1 MENIELV
8 KKLYERLKIAEERI
22 DTLEKKE
29 DMPVAIVGMSCR
41 FPGAENIT
49 AFWDNLCNEKDAV
62 TEVPADR
69 WNAERFYDK
78 NPDAPGKSYC
88 TKGAFIDDVKGFDAA
103 FFRINPAEA
112 RQMSP
117 QQRILLET
125 AWQALESANIRPGGL
140 TGTDTA
146 VFLSVSE
153 DHYKHLVTGGDPN
166 GITHFFVTGNATPT
180 ASGRIAYQL
189 GLTGTNMIVDTAC
202 SSSLVAVDLA
212 VQELRAG
219 KTGIAIAGGINLF
232 LTPLGHISLSR
243 TRALAVDGRCKA
255 FDATADGY
263 GRGEG
268 CGIVVLKRYDDA
280 VKAGDHI
287 IALIKG
293 AAINQDG
300 ASNGMTAPNGL
311 AQEQLLKTALKNTN
325 VNPADIVYLE
335 THGTGTK
342 LGDPIEAEALQ
353 QAYISDNKREY
364 PLYIGS
370 VKTNIGHLESAAGI
384 AALIKTSLC
393 LYHKKI
399 PASLHYHQP
408 NPAISWNEQVKVVT
422 ATTDMPVKT
431 NSFAAIS
438 SFGFSGTNVH
448 MILQSAEHD
457 YNNQHPDE
465 CTALLLSARSAGA
478 LKKLAAAYIA
488 YLGHTDAAF
497 PDIAFTALH
506 CRDHFEERVAI
517 IAENKTAAVRLL
529 EVLVKDG
536 REKLLVSPGMESSHC
551 PLLREDAEKFLSKKE
566 HTYSLTG
573 TRVPIPVYQFDH
585 EEFWVDDSRY
595 RSYVD
600 PSGEIVTTAPLAT
613 NTTEDISVALYVDR
627 IICEITEMN
636 AGAFGDGDDF
646 FGLGMDSIMIMH
658 LRERILEDKKVNI
671 EVSLFY
677 DKLNTPGKLKE
688 YLQEAGPGAIPVKR
702 TGEAAYVPYKVPEI
716 LPDQSTDGK
725 DNALQA
731 LVNDVVKRSGGSKQ
745 LTQDYRR
752 YLANNRNIAGF
763 KPRWKEMVY
772 QPVAAKAEGAY
783 IWDTDGNRYL
793 DFTMG
798 FGVHLFGYNPA
809 FINKHLQDVLE
820 NKLFLGALSPHAG
833 ELAKRICNITGNERA
848 AFYNTG
854 TEAVMVAVR
863 LARAVTQK
871 NRIVIF
877 SGSYHG
883 TYDGILARQGKGIYG
898 EPLAP
903 GVSTSVGQ
911 DVLVLR
917 YGNEEDLEVIAGMA
931 GEIAAVLVEPV
942 QSRRPD
948 FFPEQFLESL
958 SGITTQHN
966 IALIFDEVISGFRF
980 AINGIRAFTKV
991 RPDISVYG
999 KIIGGGIPVGVVAG
1013 SRRFMDAVDG
1023 GFWSYGDNS
1032 HPTVTNTFVA
1042 GTFCHHPL
1050 AMAAGIHVLDHLEAN
1065 PDIYQQLEQT
1075 TSRICDEL
1083 NTFFKSQ
1090 RIPVSMV
1097 HFGSLFRFVLKGN
1110 TELLF
1115 YKLLARGIYIWE
1127 GRNCYV
1133 STAHTAADIR
1143 YLIGAVKD
1151 SCMEL
1156 LQEELINA
1164 EEEEVLPEIKLSA
1177 AQQNIWWAW
1186 QLQPESALFNLSET
1200 LMIEGDF
1207 LPGKFEE
1214 ACNLLTQRHEILRTV
1229 FYEKDGIPW
1238 QRPVQDKRFFLAH
1251 LDLPEDDN
1259 AAEQLLLEKSQ
1270 AAFKPGDEWLWR
1282 AAVCKRTNGTH
1293 LVTITV
1299 HHIICDGWSLEVL
1312 FNDLIDL
1319 YNALVKGEQVKGAS
1333 ALQYRH
1339 YVQEEQDSVQ
1349 NETLRSFWHQQVK
1362 DIAALHMPGV
1372 TADGPP
1378 GNGEAA
1384 LLINGP
1390 LYAGIRQLATDLN
1403 LSVFTVITAVT
1414 QLLLHSYT
1422 GATDI
1427 TTGTPV
1433 TGRSKAKWNKLVGHF
1448 LNILVLRIRLKREET
1463 FVQLLQRLKVHLMEM
1478 FEKQDYSFET
1488 LKNECWDRRNGE
1500 LHPFFEIEI
1509 SLQNFRLKRHHNA
1522 REFNG
1527 LSVSTFKGMSID
1539 PRKYPMEFRFDEG
1552 HDDID
1557 LRIHYDTSRYPASL
1571 VKAMLDDWQLLLELA
1586 FTGRDESLSALTE
1599 KLKDMRSAKAKQA
1612 LHSRRSENFL
1622 KLTTTK

>member
-1 MENIELV
+1 MESIELV

-22 DTLEKKE
+22 ETLERKE

-41 FPGAENIT
+41 FPGADNIA
-49 AFWDNLCNEKDAV
+49 AFWDNLCKGKDAV
-62 TEVPADR
+62 AEVPPTR
-69 WNAERFYDK
+69 WNAARFYDK
-78 NPDAPGKSYC
+78 HPDAPGKSYC

-125 AWQALESANIRPGGL
+125 TWQALEAANIPPGSL
-140 TGTDTA
+140 NGTDTA
-146 VFLSVSE
+146 VFLSIS
-153 DHYKHLVTGGDPN
+153 DDQYRHLAAGGNVN
-166 GITHFFVTGNATPT
+166 GISHFSVTGNAIST
-180 ASGRIAYQL
+180 AGGRIAYQL
-189 GLTGTNMIVDTAC
+189 GLTGTNMVVDTAC

-212 VQELRAG
+212 ARELRSG
-219 KTGIAIAGGINLF
+219 KTSLAIAGGVNLF
-232 LTPLGHISLSR
+232 LTPFGHISLSK
-243 TRALAVDGRCKA
+243 TRALSEDGRCKA
-255 FDATADGY
+255 FDASADGY

-280 VKAGDHI
+280 LRDGDHI
-287 IALIKG
+287 MAVIRGTAV
-293 AAINQDG
+293 NQDG

-311 AQEQLLKTALKNTN
+311 AQERLLKSVLTDANIDPQDVLY
-325 VNPADIVYLE
+325 IE

-353 QAYISDNKREY
+353 QAYITGNKRKH

-384 AALIKTSLC
+384 AALIKTALC

-399 PASLHYHQP
+399 PASLHYRKP
-408 NPAISWNEQVKVVT
+408 NPVISWHEQVKVAT
-422 ATTDMPVKT
+422 ALTDMPQAE
-431 NSFAAIS
+431 NRLAAVS

-448 MILQSAEHD
+448 MVLQSAGQA
-457 YNNQHPDE
+457 YNSSHPDE
-465 CTALLLSARSAGA
+465 CTVLLLSARSTGA
-478 LKKLAAAYIA
+478 LKKLAAAYVT
-488 YLGHTDAAF
+488 YLGNTSAAL
-497 PDIAFTALH
+497 PDIAYTALH
-506 CRDHFEERVAI
+506 CRDHFEERVAV
-517 IAENKTAAVRLL
+517 IAENKAAAAQLL
-529 EVLVKDG
+529 ESLVAG
-536 REKLLVSPGMESSHC
+536 GSERLLVSPGMLHSHC
-551 PLLREDAEKFLSKKE
+551 PLLQEDAQQFLLSKKE
-566 HTYSLTG
+566 HVYSLSG
-573 TRVPIPVYQFDH
+573 TRVPVPVYQFDH
-585 EEFWVDDSRY
+585 EEFWVDDSLY
-595 RSYVD
+595 RA
-600 PSGEIVTTAPLAT
+600 GEEALEEAIKAAPAAIL
-613 NTTEDISVALYVDR
+613 EDASVALYVDR
-627 IICEITEMN
+627 IVGEITEMS
-636 AGAFGDGDDF
+636 AGTFGDEDDF

-658 LRERILEDKKVNI
+658 LRERILEDKQVNI

-688 YLQEAGPGAIPVKR
+688 YLLAAAPGALPVKKAI
-702 TGEAAYVPYKVPEI
+702 EAAFVPYKAPEI
-716 LPDQSTDGK
+716 TADLTPDGK
-725 DNALQA
+725 DAALQA
-731 LVNDVVKRSGGSKQ
+731 LVDDVVKRSSSSKQ
-745 LTQDYRR
+745 LTQQYRQ

-783 IWDTDGNRYL
+783 IWDTAGNRYL

-798 FGVHLFGYNPA
+798 FGVHLFGYNPP
-809 FINKHLQDVLE
+809 FVNQPLQQVLAD
-820 NKLFLGALSPHAG
+820 KLFLGALSPRAG
-833 ELAKRICNITGNERA
+833 ELAMRICNITGNERA

-883 TYDGILARQGKGIYG
+883 TYDGILARQGKDIYG

-903 GVSTSVGQ
+903 GVSASVSQ

-948 FFPEQFLESL
+948 FFPEQFLQQL

-999 KIIGGGIPVGVVAG
+999 KIIGGGIPIGVVAG
-1013 SRRFMDAVDG
+1013 NRRFLDAVDG
-1023 GFWSYGDNS
+1023 GSWSYGDQS
-1032 HPTVTNTFVA
+1032 HPTVMNTFVA

-1050 AMAAGIHVLDHLEAN
+1050 AMEAGIHVLDQLEAN
-1065 PDIYQQLEQT
+1065 PDIYRQLEQT
-1075 TSRICDEL
+1075 TSGICDEL
-1083 NTFFKSQ
+1083 NTFFKS
-1090 RIPVSMV
+1090 RHLPVSMV

-1110 TELLF
+1110 YELLF
-1115 YKLLARGIYIWE
+1115 YKLLAKGIYIWE

-1143 YLIGAVKD
+1143 YLVDAVKE

-1156 LQEELINA
+1156 LEEELITA
-1164 EEEEVLPEIKLSA
+1164 TEEQALPDIKLSA

-1186 QLQPESALFNLSET
+1186 QLQPKSALFNLSET
-1200 LMIEGDF
+1200 MLIEGGF
-1207 LPGKFEE
+1207 LPDKFEA
-1214 ACNLLTQRHEILRTV
+1214 ACNLLTQRHEILRAV

-1238 QRPVQDKRFFLAH
+1238 QGTAQERPFKLTWIT
-1251 LDLPEDDN
+1251 LPEDDS
-1259 AAEQLLLEKSQ
+1259 AAEQLLLQNNQEPFS
-1270 AAFKPGDEWLWR
+1270 PGNEWLWR
-1282 AAVCKRTNGTH
+1282 VVINERKEGAY
-1293 LVTITV
+1293 LVAITV
-1299 HHIICDGWSLEVL
+1299 HHIVCDGWSMEIL
-1312 FNDLIDL
+1312 FNELIDL
-1319 YNALVKGEQVKGAS
+1319 YNALMKGEPVKGAAS
-1333 ALQYRH
+1333 LQYRH
-1339 YVQEEQDSVQ
+1339 YVQEEQESVQ
-1349 NETLRSFWHQQVK
+1349 DESLRAFWHQQVK
-1362 DIAALHMPGV
+1362 AVKPLHIPGA
-1372 TADGPP
+1372 TTNGEP
-1378 GNGEAA
+1378 GNGAFS
-1384 LLINGP
+1384 LLINGQH
-1390 LYAGIRQLATDLN
+1390 YAGIRQLATDLN
-1403 LSVFTVITAVT
+1403 GSVFTIITAVT

-1433 TGRSKAKWNKLVGHF
+1433 TGRSKAKWHKLIGHF
-1448 LNILVLRIRLKREET
+1448 LNILVLRMQLKKEET
-1463 FVQLLQRLKVHLMEM
+1463 FTELLQRLKLHLMEM
-1478 FEKQDYSFET
+1478 FEKQDYAFET
-1488 LKNECWDRRNGE
+1488 LKNECWDRRTGE
-1500 LHPFFEIEI
+1500 EYPFFEIEI
-1509 SLQNFRLKRHHNA
+1509 SLQNFRLKRHHTS
-1522 REFNG
+1522 RDFSG
-1527 LSVSTFKGMSID
+1527 LSVNTLKGLSVD

-1557 LRIHYDTSRYPASL
+1557 LQIHYDMARYPAAL
-1571 VKAMLDDWQLLLELA
+1571 VKEMLDDWPILLELA
-1586 FTGRDESLSALTE
+1586 LAGRDEPLAVLAG
-1599 KLKDMRSAKAKQA
+1599 KLKELRSARSKQA
-1612 LHSRRSENFL
+1612 LHSRRSENLL

>member
-1 MENIELV
+1 MENIALV

-22 DTLEKKE
+22 VTLEKKG

-41 FPGAENIT
+41 FPGADNT
-49 AFWDNLCNEKDAV
+49 AAFWDNLCKEKDTV
-62 TEVPADR
+62 IEVPETR
-69 WNAERFYDK
+69 WNAARFYDK

-125 AWQALESANIRPGGL
+125 TWQALEAANIPPGSL
-140 TGTDTA
+140 NGTNTA
-146 VFLSVSE
+146 VFLSIS
-153 DHYKHLVTGGDPN
+153 DDQYRHLAAGGNVN
-166 GITHFFVTGNATPT
+166 GISHFSVTGNAIST
-180 ASGRIAYQL
+180 AGGRIAYQL

-212 VQELRAG
+212 VRELRSG
-219 KTGIAIAGGINLF
+219 KTNVAIAGGVNLF
-232 LTPLGHISLSR
+232 LTPFGHISLSK
-243 TRALAVDGRCKA
+243 TRALAADGRCKA
-255 FDATADGY
+255 FDAAADGY

-280 VKAGDHI
+280 VKDGDHI
-287 IALIKG
+287 IAVIKG
-293 AAINQDG
+293 TAVNQDG

-311 AQEQLLKTALKNTN
+311 AQERLLKSVLSNAN
-325 VNPADIVYLE
+325 VDPNDVLYLE

-353 QAYISDNKREY
+353 QAYITENKRKH

-384 AALIKTSLC
+384 AALIKTALC

-399 PASLHYHQP
+399 PASLHYHNS
-408 NPAISWNEQVKVVT
+408 NPVISWNEQVKV
-422 ATTDMPVKT
+422 ATGLTDMPQQE
-431 NSFAAIS
+431 NRLAAVS

-448 MILQSAEHD
+448 MILQSVEQE
-457 YNNQHPDE
+457 YNNPYPDE
-465 CTALLLSARSAGA
+465 CTVLLLSARSTEA

-488 YLGHTDAAF
+488 YLGNTAAAL
-497 PDIAFTALH
+497 PDIAYTALH
-506 CRDHFEERVAI
+506 CRDHFEERVAV
-517 IAENKTAAVRLL
+517 IAEDKTAAVRLL
-529 EVLVKDG
+529 ESLIAGAKE
-536 REKLLVSPGMESSHC
+536 RLLVSPGMIRSHC
-551 PLLREDAEKFLSKKE
+551 PLLQEDALRFLQKKKG
-566 HTYSLTG
+566 HTWSLRG
-573 TRVPIPVYQFDH
+573 TQVPIPVYQFDH
-585 EEFWVDDSRY
+585 EEFWVEDSLY
-595 RSYVD
+595 RSAEEPAVEAVQTI
-600 PSGEIVTTAPLAT
+600 PAVVM
-613 NTTEDISVALYVDR
+613 EDVSVALYVDR
-627 IICEITEMN
+627 IVGEITEMKT
-636 AGAFGDGDDF
+636 GTFGDEDDF
-646 FGLGMDSIMIMH
+646 FGMGMDSIMVMH

-671 EVSLFY
+671 EISLFY

-688 YLQEAGPGAIPVKR
+688 YLQAAAPGALPVKK
-702 TGEAAYVPYKVPEI
+702 TAEAAFVPYKVPEI
-716 LPDQSTDGK
+716 TVDQTADVK
-725 DNALQA
+725 DAALQA
-731 LVNDVVKRSGGSKQ
+731 LVNDVVKNSNSSKQ
-745 LTQDYRR
+745 LTQDYRQ

-772 QPVAAKAEGAY
+772 QPVAAKAGGAY
-783 IWDTDGNRYL
+783 IWDMEGNRYL

-809 FINKHLQDVLE
+809 FVNQHLQEVLE
-820 NKLFLGALSPHAG
+820 NKLFLGALSPRAG
-833 ELAKRICNITGNERA
+833 ELAMRICNITGNERA

-854 TEAVMVAVR
+854 TEAVMVAIR

-883 TYDGILARQGKGIYG
+883 TYDGILARQGKDIYG

-903 GVSTSVGQ
+903 GVSTSVSQ

-948 FFPEQFLESL
+948 FFPEQFLQQL

-980 AINGIRAFTKV
+980 AINGIRAFTTVK
-991 RPDISVYG
+991 PDISVYG
-999 KIIGGGIPVGVVAG
+999 KIIGGGVPIGVVAG
-1013 SRRFMDAVDG
+1013 SRRFLDAVDG
-1023 GFWSYGDNS
+1023 GFWSYGDQS
-1032 HPTVTNTFVA
+1032 HPTVMNTFVA

-1050 AMAAGIHVLDHLEAN
+1050 AMEAGIHVLDHLEAN
-1065 PDIYQQLEQT
+1065 PGIYRQLEQT
-1075 TSRICDEL
+1075 TSGICDEL
-1083 NTFFKSQ
+1083 NSFFKS
-1090 RIPVSMV
+1090 RHLPLSMV

-1110 TELLF
+1110 YELLF
-1115 YKLLARGIYIWE
+1115 YKLLAKGIYIWE

-1143 YLIGAVKD
+1143 HLIDAVKD
-1151 SCMEL
+1151 SCTEL
-1156 LQEELINA
+1156 LQEELITAA
-1164 EEEEVLPEIKLSA
+1164 EEEALPEFKLSA

-1200 LMIEGDF
+1200 MLIEGGF
-1207 LPGKFEE
+1207 LPDKFEA

-1229 FYEKDGIPW
+1229 FYEKDGVPW
-1238 QRPVQDKRFFLAH
+1238 QRTLQDGKFTLTWM
-1251 LDLPEDDN
+1251 DLPEDDN
-1259 AAEQLLLEKSQ
+1259 AAERLLLQKNQEPFS
-1270 AAFKPGDEWLWR
+1270 PGDEWLWR
-1282 AAVCKRTNGTH
+1282 IAVCERKNGAY
-1293 LVTITV
+1293 LVAITV
-1299 HHIICDGWSLEVL
+1299 HHIICDGWSMEVL

-1319 YNALVKGEQVKGAS
+1319 YNGLVNGQTIKGTS
-1333 ALQYRH
+1333 TLQYRH
-1339 YVQEEQDSVQ
+1339 YVQEEQESVQ
-1349 NETLRSFWHQQVK
+1349 NEALRTFWHEQVK
-1362 DIAALHMPGV
+1362 DVSPLHIPG
-1372 TADGPP
+1372 TTTGGET
-1378 GNGEAA
+1378 GNGAFS
-1384 LLINGP
+1384 LLIMGQH
-1390 LYAGIRQLATDLN
+1390 YAAIRQLATDFN
-1403 LSVFTVITAVT
+1403 LSVFTVITTVT

-1433 TGRSKAKWNKLVGHF
+1433 TGRSKAKWHKMIGHF
-1448 LNILVLRIRLKREET
+1448 LNILVLRMQLKKEET
-1463 FVQLLQRLKVHLMEM
+1463 FTQLLQRLKVHLMEM

-1488 LKNECWDRRNGE
+1488 LKNECWNRRDGE
-1500 LHPFFEIEI
+1500 LHPFFDIEI
-1509 SLQNFRLKRHHNA
+1509 SLQNFRLKRHHTS

-1527 LSVSTFKGMSID
+1527 LFVSTFKGLSID

-1552 HDDID
+1552 HDDIA
-1557 LRIHYDTSRYPASL
+1557 LQIHYDTGRYPASL
-1571 VKAMLDDWQLLLELA
+1571 VKEMLDDWQLLLELA
-1586 FTGRDESLSALTE
+1586 AAGRDESLAVLTG
-1599 KLKDMRSAKAKQA
+1599 KLKELRQGKTKQA

>member
-22 DTLEKKE
+22 VALEKKE
-29 DMPVAIVGMSCR
+29 GMPVAIVGMSCR
-41 FPGAENIT
+41 FPGAENIA
-49 AFWDNLCNEKDAV
+49 AFWENLCNGKDAV
-62 TEVPADR
+62 TEVPDAR
-69 WNAERFYDK
+69 WHAARFYDK

-125 AWQALESANIRPGGL
+125 TWQALEAANIPPGSL
-140 TGTDTA
+140 NGTDAA
-146 VFLSVSE
+146 VFLSIS
-153 DHYKHLVTGGDPN
+153 DDQYRHLAAGGNVN
-166 GITHFFVTGNATPT
+166 GISHFSVTGNAIST
-180 ASGRIAYQL
+180 AGGRIAYQL
-189 GLTGTNMIVDTAC
+189 GLTGANMVIDTAC

-212 VQELRAG
+212 VRELRAG
-219 KTGIAIAGGINLF
+219 KTNVAIAGGVNLF
-232 LTPLGHISLSR
+232 LTPFGHISLSK
-243 TRALAVDGRCKA
+243 TRALAEDGRCKA
-255 FDATADGY
+255 FDASADGY

-280 VKAGDHI
+280 VKNGDHI
-287 IALIKG
+287 IAVIKG
-293 AAINQDG
+293 TAVNQDG

-311 AQEQLLKTALKNTN
+311 AQERLLKSVLHDAK
-325 VNPADIVYLE
+325 VNPNDVLYVE

-353 QAYISDNKREY
+353 QAYITENKRQY
-364 PLYIGS
+364 PLYVGS

-384 AALIKTSLC
+384 AALIKTALC
-393 LYHKKI
+393 LYHGKI

-408 NPAISWNEQVKVVT
+408 NPVIHWHEQVKVVT
-422 ATTDMPVKT
+422 ALTDMPQLE
-431 NSFAAIS
+431 SRLAAVS

-448 MILQSAEHD
+448 MILQSAEQE
-457 YNNQHPDE
+457 YSNPYPDE
-465 CTALLLSARSAGA
+465 CAVLLLSARSMIA
-478 LKKLAAAYIA
+478 LKKLATAYVA
-488 YLGHTDAAF
+488 YLRNATFAL
-497 PDIAFTALH
+497 PDIAYTALH
-506 CRDHFEERVAI
+506 CRDHFEERVAV
-517 IAENKTAAVRLL
+517 IAENKAAAVRLL
-529 EVLVKDG
+529 ELFMAGAD
-536 REKLLVSPGMESSHC
+536 EKLLVSPGMSHSHC
-551 PLLREDAEKFLSKKE
+551 PLLQEDAQQFLLKKKQ
-566 HTYSLTG
+566 HPWSLRG
-573 TRVPIPVYQFDH
+573 TLVPIPVYQFEH
-585 EEFWVDDSRY
+585 EEFWVEDSLY
-595 RSYVD
+595 RSAEE
-600 PSGEIVTTAPLAT
+600 PSGEVVKAVPVVLIEDVSVT
-613 NTTEDISVALYVDR
+613 LYVDR
-627 IICEITEMN
+627 IVGEITEMN
-636 AGAFGDGDDF
+636 AGTFGDDDDF

-671 EVSLFY
+671 EISLFY

-688 YLQEAGPGAIPVKR
+688 YLQSAAPGTLPVKK
-702 TGEAAYVPYKVPEI
+702 TVEAAFVPYKVPEI
-716 LPDQSTDGK
+716 AADQMAEGK
-725 DNALQA
+725 EAALQT
-731 LVNDVVKRSGGSKQ
+731 LVNDVVKRSSSSKQ
-745 LTQDYRR
+745 LTQEYRQ

-772 QPVAAKAEGAY
+772 QPVAVRAEGAY
-783 IWDTDGNRYL
+783 IWDKEENRYL

-798 FGVHLFGYNPA
+798 FGVHLFGYNPP
-809 FINKHLQDVLE
+809 FVNRHLQEVLDD
-820 NKLFLGALSPHAG
+820 KLFLGALSPQAG
-833 ELAKRICNITGNERA
+833 ELAMRICQITGNERA

-854 TEAVMVAVR
+854 TEAVMVALR

-883 TYDGILARQGKGIYG
+883 TFDGILARQGKEVYG

-903 GVSTSVGQ
+903 GVSSSVSQ

-948 FFPEQFLESL
+948 FFPEHFLQQL

-999 KIIGGGIPVGVVAG
+999 KIIGGGIPIGVVAG
-1013 SRRFMDAVDG
+1013 NRRFMDAVDG

-1032 HPTVTNTFVA
+1032 HPTVMNTFVA

-1050 AMAAGIHVLDHLEAN
+1050 AMAAGIHVLNHLEAT
-1065 PDIYQQLEQT
+1065 PGIYQQLEQT
-1075 TSRICDEL
+1075 TSGICDEL

-1090 RIPVSMV
+1090 RLPISMV

-1110 TELLF
+1110 YELLF
-1115 YKLLARGIYIWE
+1115 YKLLAKGIYIWE

-1133 STAHTAADIR
+1133 STAHTATDIR
-1143 YLIGAVKD
+1143 QLTDAVKD
-1151 SCMEL
+1151 SCLEL
-1156 LQEELINA
+1156 LRDELISA
-1164 EEEEVLPEIKLSA
+1164 TEEEVLPEIKLSA

-1186 QLQPESALFNLSET
+1186 QLQPESSLFNLSET
-1200 LMIEGDF
+1200 MLIEGGF
-1207 LPGKFEE
+1207 LPDKFGE

-1229 FYEKDGIPW
+1229 FYEKDGVPW
-1238 QRPVQDKRFFLAH
+1238 QRTVQDRQFALTWME
-1251 LDLPEDDN
+1251 LPEGDS
-1259 AAEQLLLEKSQ
+1259 AATQLLLEKNQ
-1270 AAFKPGDEWLWR
+1270 EPFRPGDEWLWR
-1282 AAVCKRTNGTH
+1282 VVVSERKNGAYLVAV
-1293 LVTITV
+1293 TV
-1299 HHIICDGWSLEVL
+1299 HHIICDGWSMEVL

-1319 YNALVKGEQVKGAS
+1319 YNALIKGETIKDAES
-1333 ALQYRH
+1333 LQYRH
-1339 YVQEEQDSVQ
+1339 YVQEEQESVT
-1349 NETLRSFWHQQVK
+1349 NEALRNFWHAQVK
-1362 DIAALHMPGV
+1362 DVNPLHIPG
-1372 TADGPP
+1372 TTTDGSP
-1378 GNGEAA
+1378 GNGAFSS
-1384 LLINGP
+1384 LISGQH
-1390 LYAGIRQLATDLN
+1390 YAGIRQLATDLN

-1422 GATDI
+1422 GETDI

-1433 TGRSKAKWNKLVGHF
+1433 TGRSKAKWHKLVGHF
-1448 LNILVLRIRLKREET
+1448 LNILVLRTQLRKEET
-1463 FVQLLQRLKVHLMEM
+1463 FAQLLQRLKVHLMEM

-1488 LKNECWDRRNGE
+1488 LKNECWDRSKGE
-1500 LHPFFEIEI
+1500 QHPFFEIEI
-1509 SLQNFRLKRHHNA
+1509 SLQNFRLKRHHTS

-1527 LSVSTFKGMSID
+1527 LSVSTFSSLSID

-1552 HDDID
+1552 HDDIA
-1557 LRIHYDTSRYPASL
+1557 LQIHYDTGRYPASL
-1571 VKAMLDDWQLLLELA
+1571 VKEMLEDWQMLLELS
-1586 FTGRDESLSALTE
+1586 FTNRDESLATLTGALKE
-1599 KLKDMRSAKAKQA
+1599 LKAAKTKQA
-1612 LHSRRSENFL
+1612 LHSRRSENLL